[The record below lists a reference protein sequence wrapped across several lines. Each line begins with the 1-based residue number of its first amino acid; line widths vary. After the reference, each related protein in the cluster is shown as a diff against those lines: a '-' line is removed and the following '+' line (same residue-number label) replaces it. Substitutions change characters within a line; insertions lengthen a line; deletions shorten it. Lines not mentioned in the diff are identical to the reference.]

1 ILVSIAPQVLSP
13 KVSEFT
19 PVFIDIIK
27 LHLRQSSLHG
37 RREAV
42 GRLKPMEIKIE
53 KETKIV
59 GFREYTTS
67 SKKTEDAF
75 S

>member
-1 ILVSIAPQVLSP
+1 MKRLIIPLFP